1 MTSWLSSPAAH
12 AGLLDEIVKIGEAE
26 SSTPN
31 RDQIIKA
38 LKTIGL
44 AAAGSGVGWGLAK
57 GLQKAAPHFLLAKKP
72 VTQKTLGRAPI
83 GLPILWGIGGIL
95 GSRYR
100 GAVDEGMF
108 GKPKPP
114 SDARR

>member
-12 AGLLDEIVKIGEAE
+12 AGLLDEIVKIGSAEAK
-26 SSTPN
+26 SAN
-31 RDQIIKA
+31 RDQILKA

-44 AAAGSGVGWGLAK
+44 AAAGSGAGWGVAK
-57 GLQKAAPHFLLAKKP
+57 GLQKIAPRFLLAQKP
-72 VTQKTLGRAPI
+72 VTQEMLSKAQI
-83 GLPILWGIGGIL
+83 GLPILGGIGGIL

-100 GAVDEGMF
+100 SAVDEGMF

-114 SDARR
+114 SNARR

>member
-26 SSTPN
+26 SRSPN
-31 RDQIIKA
+31 RDQIVQA

-44 AAAGSGVGWGLAK
+44 AAAGSGVGWGVAK
-57 GLQKAAPHFLLAKKP
+57 GVQKIAPRFLLAKKP
-72 VTQKTLGRAPI
+72 VTKKMMDRAQI
-83 GLPILWGIGGIL
+83 GLPILGGLGGIL

-108 GKPKPP
+108 GKPK
-114 SDARR
+114 SSSNARR